1 MVMSV
6 SSFTGPVV
14 EGMSGER
21 LVDDGSLGDV
31 KQPRLEAMG
40 RRSVCD
46 ESGERM
52 SCRRDTRRRESTC
65 DGREIKLKGRRR
77 NKGQRR
83 DVVWMWR

>member
-40 RRSVCD
+40 RKGGVC
-46 ESGERM
+46 G
-52 SCRRDTRRRESTC
+52 
-65 DGREIKLKGRRR
+65 
-77 NKGQRR
+77 
-83 DVVWMWR
+83 